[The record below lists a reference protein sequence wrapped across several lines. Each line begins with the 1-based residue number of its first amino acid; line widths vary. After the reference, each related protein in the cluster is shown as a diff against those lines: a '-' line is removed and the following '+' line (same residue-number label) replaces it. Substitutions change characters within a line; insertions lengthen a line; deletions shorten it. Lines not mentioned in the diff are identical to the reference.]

1 MISGSIPKYDEN
13 GYNNE
18 VIVSGKIATD
28 LGLKVKDSIVAIFSK
43 EASKPVYRKFEVAG
57 IYKTDINSIDDLL

>member
-43 EASKPVYRKFEVAG
+43 EDQNLFIENLK
-57 IYKTDINSIDDLL
+57 